1 MLKALSN
8 VSKQCYDFS
17 KVQSGSLSS
26 DNQIALDTLLRSE
39 IGKWVVRC
47 CDRNYRTPLIANC
60 ILYFSESLI
69 PPSGIQI
76 GLKFMSFM
84 RIVTWYL
91 QLNCSKK
98 SMFTDCQT
106 DIRLIGPASD
116 KLLPLV
122 CSPFTKVT
130 KKQLHYFPPQI
141 YTYESKLFKL
151 HRFRNSTKVYN
162 YSDGG

>member
-1 MLKALSN
+1 MNWVRNMLKALSN
-8 VSKQCYDFS
+8 VSKQCYDFF
-17 KVQSGSLSS
+17 KLRSGSLSS
-26 DNQIALDTLLRSE
+26 DNRIALDTLLRSE
-39 IGKWVVRC
+39 IGKRVVRC
-47 CDRNYRTPLIANC
+47 CDRDYRTPLIANC

-69 PPSGIQI
+69 PLSGIQI

-116 KLLPLV
+116 KLLPLA
-122 CSPFTKVT
+122 CSPFMKVT
-130 KKQLHYFPPQI
+130 KKTAPLFPPKNI
-141 YTYESKLFKL
+141 YL
-151 HRFRNSTKVYN
+151 
-162 YSDGG
+162 